1 MRIPS
6 KISGLGCRTTELIR
20 PYDGSAS
27 QKLEHFAV
35 GGDDHIGLS
44 VSGES
49 SLTPRITAL
58 ETPRGPG
65 SCPGPISSN
74 DYLVIGQRHRL
85 VRTCRIAP
93 S

>member
-49 SLTPRITAL
+49 SLTPRITAPEL
-58 ETPRGPG
+58 KGARAVARAL
-65 SCPGPISSN
+65 S
-74 DYLVIGQRHRL
+74 VQFR
-85 VRTCRIAP
+85 
-93 S
+93 